1 MSGAVVIGFD
11 GSDCGEDALALGV
24 LLADATGGRPIV
36 VATYPEDYPIGVGR
50 VDAEWLA
57 FMREQ
62 AEAMLAGARAILGER
77 ADYRPVSAKSASRS
91 LHEVAE
97 AEDAA
102 VVVVG
107 SGHRGAFGRI
117 FPGSTGERLLQ
128 GSAAPVAI
136 APRGFRARGVQQL
149 ATVAVAYLDT
159 AEGRA
164 ALAFAAAL
172 ARRAGARLRVITVV
186 PMRAELFAP
195 VIGRDAEEAY
205 VKTAREG
212 YRRSLDAAVASLP
225 DIDAVGELREGDVAD
240 ALAMTDPRDADLL
253 VCGSRGYG
261 PVRRILLGGVS
272 SRLVHRAALPAV
284 VVPRGTEEG
293 LASEAGAQQP
303 EGRA

>member
-11 GSDCGEDALALGV
+11 GSDCGEDALALGT
-24 LLADATGGRPIV
+24 LLARATGGRPIV
-36 VATYPEDYPIGVGR
+36 VATFPEDYPIGAGR

-62 AEAMLAGARAILGER
+62 AEAMLAGARAMLGDAAEYR
-77 ADYRPVSAKSASRS
+77 AVSAKSASRS

-107 SGHRGAFGRI
+107 SGHRGAFGRVY
-117 FPGSTGERLLQ
+117 PGSTAERLLH
-128 GSAAPVAI
+128 GAAAPVAL
-136 APRGFRARGVQQL
+136 APRGFRARGVEEL
-149 ATVAVAYLDT
+149 RTVAVAYLDT
-159 AEGRA
+159 TEGRA
-164 ALAFAAAL
+164 ALMFAAAL
-172 ARRAGARLRVITVV
+172 AQRTGARLRVVTVA

-205 VKTAREG
+205 FKTAREG
-212 YRRSLDAAVASLP
+212 YQRSLDAAVASVP
-225 DIDAVGELREGDVAD
+225 GVEAVGELREGDVVD
-240 ALAMTDPRDADLL
+240 VLASIDPRDADLL

-272 SRLVHRAALPAV
+272 SRLVHRAALPV
-284 VVPRGTEEG
+284 IVVPRAAVEA
-293 LASEAGAQQP
+293 LAA
-303 EGRA
+303 

>member
-11 GSDCGEDALALGV
+11 GSDCGEDALALGM
-24 LLADATGGRPIV
+24 LLARATGGRPIV
-36 VATYPEDYPIGVGR
+36 VATFPEDYPIGVGR
-50 VDAEWLA
+50 VDAEWVA

-62 AEAMLAGARAILGER
+62 AEAMLAGARAMLGDR
-77 ADYRPVSAKSASRS
+77 AEYRPVSATSASRS

-117 FPGSTGERLLQ
+117 YPGSTGERLLQ
-128 GSAAPVAI
+128 GSATPVAM
-136 APRGFRARGVQQL
+136 APRGFRARGVEEL
-149 ATVAVAYLDT
+149 GTVAVAYLDT

-172 ARRAGARLRVITVV
+172 AQRTGARLRVVTVA

-212 YRRSLDAAVASLP
+212 YQRSLDAAIASLAGVE
-225 DIDAVGELREGDVAD
+225 AVGELREGDVVD
-240 ALAMTDPRDADLL
+240 VLASIDPRDADLL

-272 SRLVHRAALPAV
+272 SKLVHRAALPV
-284 VVPRGTEEG
+284 VIVPRAAVET
-293 LASEAGAQQP
+293 LAA
-303 EGRA
+303 